1 MIESMK
7 CSCQM
12 LHPATDDILFPE
24 SIPTSFF
31 LMPPTP
37 PLLLAVPPTRANLK
51 KRKGKEHALIE
62 SRPSFYAS
70 VGANAM
76 QTMLQKKWHY
86 KVVVFCNSPTT
97 FLLLHETDFKES
109 LSSGIQRHSLAHC
122 AFPSNFINRS
132 TRPFIFVAGA
142 IFGSRRFT
150 GIQVAVAPHS

>member
-1 MIESMK
+1 MQLPDVAPSHRRYIVPGIDS
-7 CSCQM
+7 
-12 LHPATDDILFPE
+12 HFFFPYA
-24 SIPTSFF
+24 P
-31 LMPPTP
+31 PPTP

-109 LSSGIQRHSLAHC
+109 LSSGIQRHSLAHY

-142 IFGSRRFT
+142 IFGCRRFT